1 MSDILSFAD
10 ELLQSM
16 ENVEGGNLA
25 PVDVG
30 ISDSVKSDND
40 TIVDVASTRD
50 LLDDCVSPSR
60 YTNHRKSD
68 VARQQLLVASVTA
81 NTSSFDFNRQL
92 HKATTHDKNVQIP
105 GKEDKYMQAAR
116 KRLARDKESKQ
127 MKEQDGALPFHPSS
141 NQCNEE
147 STLSKSANTENIN
160 VINDKNHNNLHRKDI
175 GKLAYSCF
183 EMFMKEVKEFQE
195 KCKESSD
202 DQNVKDFIV
211 SLEMK
216 YVKLSLNLLPDTN
229 ATVSKVKMLITRF
242 IDKCKKDSST
252 DTIQKFIDALN
263 PKGKHNKPTESKNRR
278 NTWQC
283 SLCLKKDLSVTMKK
297 CITCGRSRGYRE
309 RDYAKDIR
317 DPGPSRE
324 GKIFIEESAYVQK
337 NPVCQ
342 NTSEEKK
349 GRHYL
354 YGKRDFEVDSRM
366 QLKSDVS
373 ELLESIRDFTT

>member
-16 ENVEGGNLA
+16 EKVEGGNLA
-25 PVDVG
+25 PFDVSF
-30 ISDSVKSDND
+30 SDSVQNDND
-40 TIVDVASTRD
+40 TIVASTKD
-50 LLDDCVSPSR
+50 LLDDCISPSR

-68 VARQQLLVASVTA
+68 EAKQLLVSSVPA
-81 NTSSFDFNRQL
+81 NTSSFEFNCQL
-92 HKATTHDKNVQIP
+92 HNKNVPIP
-105 GKEDKYMQAAR
+105 VKEDKYIQAAR

-127 MKEQDGALPFHPSS
+127 MKEDTALPFHPSC
-141 NQCNEE
+141 NQCNQE
-147 STLSKSANTENIN
+147 STLSNSANTENIRA
-160 VINDKNHNNLHRKDI
+160 INDKNHNNLHPKDI
-175 GKLAYSCF
+175 DKLAYSCF
-183 EMFMKEVKEFQE
+183 EMFMKDVKEFQE
-195 KCKESSD
+195 RCIEISD
-202 DQNVKDFIV
+202 TQVDQYIKD
-211 SLEMK
+211 LDLK
-216 YVKLSLNLLPDTN
+216 YVKLTLNLLPDTN

-252 DTIQKFIDALN
+252 NTIQKLIDTLN
-263 PKGKHNKPTESKNRR
+263 SKGKHKPAEAKKRR

-283 SLCLKKDLSVTMKK
+283 SLCLKKDLSVTLQT

-324 GKIFIEESAYVQK
+324 GKIFIAESNYVQK
-337 NPVCQ
+337 TTNLVEQ

-349 GRHYL
+349 RRHYL
-354 YGKRDFEVDSRM
+354 FGKRDFEIDSRM

-373 ELLESIRDFTT
+373 ELLESIRDFTYHED